1 MAQRC
6 GYLAPLPPDADPF
19 RSESGQRPLS
29 VFFTV
34 ISEPA
39 DDAAHRETPLMI
51 TVLKSFEIAKP
62 SRYGEASF
70 KDSHRNVGY
79 E

>member
-1 MAQRC
+1 M
-6 GYLAPLPPDADPF
+6 P
-19 RSESGQRPLS
+19 
-29 VFFTV
+29 V
-34 ISEPA
+34 
-39 DDAAHRETPLMI
+39 HREITLMI

-62 SRYGEASF
+62 SRYGDASF